1 MSQHKARIDKKNKGN
16 MLEGLVLVALSVSF
30 SLCTTK
36 KRTEVQKRLKIML
49 KTHFIFSGGKNVQIW
64 SFFSVLLYLETQAKC
79 QSLIF
84 QFSFFVCVQFTK
96 VKNVTKEF
104 CFTFFSVP
112 VFPVCKNKVYY
123 DKFLIK

>member
-1 MSQHKARIDKKNKGN
+1 

-84 QFSFFVCVQFTK
+84 QFSFFCVCAIYQG
-96 VKNVTKEF
+96 KERNKRILF
-104 CFTFFSVP
+104 YLFFGPGVP
-112 VFPVCKNKVYY
+112 R
-123 DKFLIK
+123 L